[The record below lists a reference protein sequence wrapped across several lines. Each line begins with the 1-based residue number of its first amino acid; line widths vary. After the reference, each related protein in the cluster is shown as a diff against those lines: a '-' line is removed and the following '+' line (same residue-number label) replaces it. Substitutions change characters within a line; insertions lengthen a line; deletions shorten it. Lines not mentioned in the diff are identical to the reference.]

1 MRGPVAGRRPCSAGL
16 RRTPGAPPS
25 QKAPREQQPG
35 APRGPSPGT
44 LPARWFSTLVAK
56 NTNFDDA
63 KLVVPAA
70 DLDSWTFQARG
81 EGPDEGTKQQNRSE
95 IGLDG
100 VQRRR
105 KVDPR
110 RGSKTKAAL
119 HSERRSEKSL
129 DEVRREPMAISAEE
143 VNFLVYRYL
152 QESGHLHS
160 AFTFAYESLITKSS
174 VATIHAGNVP
184 PGALISFIQKG
195 LMYLQVS
202 VHTLQIKLHISQQ
215 VEQQMDELSLSCEME
230 EASNRSGSMNTS
242 DVSIFDTEVLQTMSR
257 NHSIRYAKWSVKH
270 DKNRDEEEDEEE
282 EDKPESKRKRSS
294 ALPLNKN
301 AHSNNVEGD
310 GGRVMHLVQ
319 SRVPPGNP
327 ERWHEGTLPE
337 PVALE
342 LHLKPP

>member
-1 MRGPVAGRRPCSAGL
+1 MGR
-16 RRTPGAPPS
+16 APTS
-25 QKAPREQQPG
+25 H
-35 APRGPSPGT
+35 T
-44 LPARWFSTLVAK
+44 
-56 NTNFDDA
+56 
-63 KLVVPAA
+63 
-70 DLDSWTFQARG
+70 
-81 EGPDEGTKQQNRSE
+81 
-95 IGLDG
+95 
-100 VQRRR
+100 
-105 KVDPR
+105 
-110 RGSKTKAAL
+110 
-119 HSERRSEKSL
+119 SL

-160 AFTFAYESLITKSS
+160 AFTFAYESLVTKSS

-342 LHLKPP
+342 LHLIPP